1 MSPIK
6 AGMEK
11 QKSVYA
17 SEAPEA
23 PASKPKRR
31 TKASPKASPEKKPGS
46 SKAARKGRK
55 RGAPKIH
62 EDPVRVQVLLDQRHR
77 DALDTILAEI
87 REGSGYTS
95 SVSELFRAFVE
106 GVRMSGAD
114 LSAYPTEQ
122 MLAEHL
128 AERLKPAKS

>member
-1 MSPIK
+1 MSPIRK
-6 AGMEK
+6 GIEK
-11 QKSVYA
+11 QTSVYA
-17 SEAPEA
+17 SEAPA
-23 PASKPKRR
+23 NTPKRH
-31 TKASPKASPEKKPGS
+31 TKAPDERKPGS

-77 DALDTILAEI
+77 DALDTMLAEI

-95 SVSELFRAFVE
+95 SVSELFRAFTE
-106 GVRMSGAD
+106 AVRMSGLD
-114 LSAYPTEQ
+114 LSAHPTEQ

-128 AERLKPAKS
+128 AARLKG